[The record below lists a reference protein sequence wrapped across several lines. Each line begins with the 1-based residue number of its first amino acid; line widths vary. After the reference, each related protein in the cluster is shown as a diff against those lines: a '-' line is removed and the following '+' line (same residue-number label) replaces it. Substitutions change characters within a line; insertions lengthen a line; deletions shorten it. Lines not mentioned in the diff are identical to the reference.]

1 MIKILVIGDCQ
12 VGKSAFVGRFC
23 EDTFFPSYEP
33 TKSFE
38 MKVVNPFEFEHKKYK
53 LQVIDFGT
61 SNVAQALKMAT
72 PYLKQADA
80 LILAYDIT
88 NQHSFENLEKIWF
101 PIAQKAPNKTVVVI
115 IGCKSDLESK
125 RQVSSDQVQQ
135 FCESSSVPISFFE
148 TSAKSTINIKQVFE
162 EIILNSQVKNDSTQ
176 ILHRRTQSALPLGK
190 FFQGNHSPRS
200 NGSASTPPTS
210 PPFLSLSMPTSPN
223 LMAENGSPANTI
235 PSIAISP
242 VSSNVDL
249 EKENAHLK
257 SQIKDLQ
264 QDFEALQKEFST
276 KKVELKRQIQHLE
289 EEVSKTKILQE
300 QNSKLEQELASLQQ
314 NLLPTATPIT
324 ENNEILIE
332 ELESKIRFL
341 EKELVHSKQYNTIH
355 ENHGIHNASAQQVIE
370 QYKLEISDYEQQME
384 QCKVE
389 LNRLKKQ
396 HMEQMKLLKQTH
408 DTQLQSLQLQIQQL
422 KLEKEKANE
431 TVQKLLQERATLEQD
446 KFLLQQQQQQQQHAS
461 PIAKSISS
469 PSTTATAAAAAV
481 VPFVDALKLPVMDT
495 KPQQQQKVS
504 LSEYLFQGD
513 ADAKENLLLI
523 ISEEEFSNLD
533 PISGIQKSII
543 NIMRQFKKGKQKQ
556 QQQIPLL
563 LNAQLMESLL
573 KLFQNKFY
581 NPWFFSKADAW
592 DVILEIYNGKGSSSE
607 LYTIFKEGVD
617 FAQKETK
624 GWMNESHVLPLR
636 MNMMRVM
643 FMKWLHQKQL
653 VNGLCFIFSQQHI
666 FERFYQ
672 RDAPIVQK
680 RNQVE
685 VIEHCKVLNAVSL
698 EWVPIGCVL
707 K

>member
-1 MIKILVIGDCQ
+1 
-12 VGKSAFVGRFC
+12 
-23 EDTFFPSYEP
+23 
-33 TKSFE
+33 
-38 MKVVNPFEFEHKKYK
+38 
-53 LQVIDFGT
+53 
-61 SNVAQALKMAT
+61 MAT

-88 NQHSFENLEKIWF
+88 NQTSLENLEKIWF

-115 IGCKSDLESK
+115 IGCKSDLESR
-125 RQVSSDQVQQ
+125 RQVSADQVQQ
-135 FCESSSVPISFFE
+135 FCEASSVPISFFE
-148 TSAKSTINIKQVFE
+148 TSAKSTTNIKQVFE
-162 EIILNSQVKNDSTQ
+162 EIILNSQVKNDSSQ

-190 FFQGNHSPRS
+190 FFQGSLSPRS
-200 NGSASTPPTS
+200 NGSVTTPTS
-210 PPFLSLSMPTSPN
+210 PAFLSLSVPTSPN
-223 LMAENGSPANTI
+223 LTTEIVSPVNTI

-242 VSSNVDL
+242 VSSTVDL

-276 KKVELKRQIQHLE
+276 KKVELKRQVQQLE

-300 QNSKLEQELASLQQ
+300 QNSKLEQELSSLQHTIV
-314 NLLPTATPIT
+314 PSAAPIET
-324 ENNEILIE
+324 NEILTE
-332 ELESKIRFL
+332 ELQSKIRFL
-341 EKELVHSKQYNTIH
+341 EKELLHYKQFKPSLETSTNDL
-355 ENHGIHNASAQQVIE
+355 NSGAQQVIE
-370 QYKLEISDYEQQME
+370 QYKLEINDYEQQIE

-396 HMEQMKLLKQTH
+396 HMEQVKLLKQTH

-431 TVQKLLQERATLEQD
+431 TIQKLLQERATLEQD
-446 KFLLQQQQQQQQHAS
+446 KFLLQQQQQQQQLHS
-461 PIAKSISS
+461 PTPKPISS
-469 PSTTATAAAAAV
+469 PSLSTTAAAA
-481 VPFVDALKLPVMDT
+481 VPFVDALPVMDI
-495 KPQQQQKVS
+495 KPQQQQHQKVS

-563 LNAQLMESLL
+563 LNAQLMESLM

-592 DVILEIYNGKGSSSE
+592 DVMLELYNGKGSSSD
-607 LYTIFKEGVD
+607 LYAIFKEGVD

-624 GWMNESHVLPLR
+624 SMMNDSHVIPLR

-643 FMKWLHQKQL
+643 FMRWLQQKQL
-653 VNGLCFIFSQQHI
+653 VTGLCFIFSQQHI

-672 RDAPIVQK
+672 RDALIVQK
-680 RNQVE
+680 RHQVE